1 MVKDIKVGVYD
12 GLVNDLM
19 NEKAYQLCQVI
30 YSEKMREKHE
40 MTIRDHLIG
49 LEIFAAQRK
58 LVEYEERYKEIV
70 SGEHEP
76 VSQHIAEE
84 LGRTLMLFS
93 NDEAHKQN
101 VTAMATKLQSVI
113 ADKSL
118 FLTDQLFDSLI
129 YVFTESQQWSKVN
142 SLLTNANLETAQP
155 MQKTVSFLKR
165 NLVYCF
171 DPTMRS

>member
-1 MVKDIKVGVYD
+1 
-12 GLVNDLM
+12 
-19 NEKAYQLCQVI
+19 
-30 YSEKMREKHE
+30 
-40 MTIRDHLIG
+40 
-49 LEIFAAQRK
+49 
-58 LVEYEERYKEIV
+58 
-70 SGEHEP
+70 
-76 VSQHIAEE
+76 
-84 LGRTLMLFS
+84 MLFF

-113 ADKSL
+113 SEKSL

-129 YVFTESQQWSKVN
+129 YVFTESQQWGKVN
-142 SLLTNANLETAQP
+142 SLLTNASLETAQP